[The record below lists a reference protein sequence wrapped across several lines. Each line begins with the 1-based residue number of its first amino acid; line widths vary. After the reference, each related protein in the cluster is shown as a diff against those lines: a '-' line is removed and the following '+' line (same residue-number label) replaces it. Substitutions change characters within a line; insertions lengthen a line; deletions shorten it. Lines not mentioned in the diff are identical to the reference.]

1 MFQLSILDSD
11 VVYRSI
17 SFVLDYKQL
26 RKINA
31 VTVILAAACYLPAVR
46 GRCSNPV
53 TKWHFD
59 SESNSCRQFEYGGC
73 VGNDNNFDTERDCQ
87 QFCLSDA
94 TELGMYEKNKVMRKL
109 LQIFSSV

>member
-1 MFQLSILDSD
+1 MCT
-11 VVYRSI
+11 
-17 SFVLDYKQL
+17 
-26 RKINA
+26 INV

-87 QFCLSDA
+87 QFCLNDA
-94 TELGMYEKNKVMRKL
+94 AELGMYEKNSVQNNILIILKNTRSFFCL
-109 LQIFSSV
+109 LLTS

>member
-1 MFQLSILDSD
+1 M
-11 VVYRSI
+11 
-17 SFVLDYKQL
+17 VLDYKQL
-26 RKINA
+26 YTIN
-31 VTVILAAACYLPAVR
+31 VVMVILAAACYLPAVR

-59 SESNSCRQFEYGGC
+59 SESNSCRRFEYGGC

-94 TELGMYEKNKVMRKL
+94 TELGMYEK
-109 LQIFSSV
+109 FSHQFKKYLMLTFSLADIMTCLILISI